1 MKCKRYKENIIL
13 HLYGELS
20 ERETGDLKTHLS
32 TCPDCAREFEYTREV
47 FAALDEIHPHAVP
60 ESNAAK
66 NWAAIRRGIES
77 PQTQSRSRP
86 MMPRWAFAGA
96 AMMLVFV
103 LGIFLGRQ
111 WLTHD
116 IQTASRQD
124 PAAKYLQFQLR
135 QHIDDLKPIVVEY
148 SNITPGE
155 AGTDTVI
162 LDREA
167 ARSLLIQNLLL
178 RKLLAQSDP
187 AAAQLLDDVDLVLK
201 EIANLSGED
210 TDTPASIKRLIQD
223 RDILFK
229 MDVLQ
234 KI

>member
-1 MKCKRYKENIIL
+1 MRCKRYKENIIL

-20 ERETGDLKTHLS
+20 ERETVDLKTHLS

-47 FAALDEIHPHAVP
+47 FAALDEIHPHTVP

-66 NWAAIRRGIES
+66 NWAAVRRGIE
-77 PQTQSRSRP
+77 TQHSRSRLRP
-86 MMPRWAFAGA
+86 MVPRWAFAGA

-111 WLTHD
+111 WLTYD

-124 PAAKYLQFQLR
+124 PAAKYLQYQLR
-135 QHIDDLKPIVVEY
+135 RHIDDLKPIVVEY
-148 SNITPGE
+148 SNISPGE
-155 AGTDTVI
+155 TGTDTVI

-178 RKLLAQSDP
+178 RNLLAQSDP
-187 AAAQLLDDVDLVLK
+187 SAAQLLDDVDLVLK
-201 EIANLSGED
+201 EISNLSGGD
-210 TDTPASIKRLIQD
+210 TDTPVSIQRLIQD

>member
-1 MKCKRYKENIIL
+1 MRCKRYKENIIL

-20 ERETGDLKTHLS
+20 EQETVDLKTHLS

-47 FAALDEIHPHAVP
+47 FATLDEIHPHTVP
-60 ESNAAK
+60 ESSTAK
-66 NWAAIRRGIES
+66 NWAAVRRGIETQHS
-77 PQTQSRSRP
+77 QSRPRSI
-86 MMPRWAFAGA
+86 MPRWAFAGA

-111 WLTHD
+111 WLSHD

-124 PAAKYLQFQLR
+124 TGEKYLQYKLR

-155 AGTDTVI
+155 SGKDTVL

-187 AAAQLLDDVDLVLK
+187 SAAQLLDDVDLVLK
-201 EIANLSGED
+201 EIANLSSED
-210 TDTPASIKRLIQD
+210 TDTPVSIQRLIQD

>member
-20 ERETGDLKTHLS
+20 DRESEDLKGHLR
-32 TCPDCAREFEYTREV
+32 TCPDCARELEYTRKV
-47 FAALDEIHPHAVP
+47 FATLDEIQPDSVP
-60 ESNAAK
+60 EVNAEN
-66 NWAAIRRGIES
+66 NWAAVRRGIET
-77 PQTQSRSRP
+77 PFPRTRRRP

-96 AMMLVFV
+96 ALMLVFV

-111 WLTHD
+111 WLAND
-116 IQTASRQD
+116 IQTVSRQN
-124 PAAKYLQFQLR
+124 PGERYLKYQLQL
-135 QHIDDLKPIVVEY
+135 HLDDLKPIVVEY
-148 SNITPGE
+148 SNIMPGG
-155 AGTDTVI
+155 AGTGTVT

-167 ARSLLIQNLLL
+167 ARALLIQNLLL

-187 AAAQLLDDVDLVLK
+187 SAAQLLDDVDLVLR
-201 EIANLSGED
+201 EIANLAGGD
-210 TDTPASIKRLIQD
+210 TETPASIKRLIQE